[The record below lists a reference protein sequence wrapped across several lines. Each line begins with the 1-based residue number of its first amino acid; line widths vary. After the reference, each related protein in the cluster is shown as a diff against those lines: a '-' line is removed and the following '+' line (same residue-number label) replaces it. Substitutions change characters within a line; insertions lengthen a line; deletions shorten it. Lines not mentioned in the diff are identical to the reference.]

1 MSFLENKAKKRNY
14 PYKAMITKMYEMYER
29 LFGQNEV
36 PLLEMRKKVDPG
48 GFQLHCSS
56 SGLWS

>member
-14 PYKAMITKMYEMYER
+14 PYKAMITKMYER